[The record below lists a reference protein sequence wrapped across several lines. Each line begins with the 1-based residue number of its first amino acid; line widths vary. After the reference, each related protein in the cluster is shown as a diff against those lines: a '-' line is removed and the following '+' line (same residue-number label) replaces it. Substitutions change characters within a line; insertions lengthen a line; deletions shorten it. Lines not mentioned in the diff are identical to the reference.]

1 MKVFNLY
8 CDESC
13 HLENDKMPI
22 MVISYTMAAYNR
34 TRAHYDA
41 IKAIK
46 HKHGFKNEI
55 KWSSVSSSKYDFYAE
70 LIDYFFTSDLQ
81 FRAVVV
87 EKSQIEIGAG
97 ETFDNFYY
105 KMFYQL
111 LFHKINMEHA
121 YYIYLDIK
129 DTLSAS
135 KVKKLK
141 EILNISYTTI
151 RELQNIRSE
160 ESLLMQITDLLMGA
174 ISYHLRGLDETHQ
187 VKAKIDLIE
196 KIKVYAKV
204 PLTKSTQKSY
214 NKFNLFFID
223 LSKKR

>member
-13 HLENDKMPI
+13 HLENDNMSI
-22 MVISYTMAAYNR
+22 MIIAYTMAAFNT
-34 TRAHYDA
+34 TRDHYDF

-46 HKHGFKNEI
+46 QKHGFKNEI

-87 EKSQIEIGAG
+87 EKKQIKISEG
-97 ETFDNFYY
+97 ETFDDFYY
-105 KMFYQL
+105 KMYYQL

-129 DTLSAS
+129 DTLSAN

-141 EILNISYTTI
+141 QLLNINYTTI

-160 ESLLMQITDLLMGA
+160 ESVLMQITDLLMGA
-174 ISYHLRGLDETHQ
+174 ISYHLRELDAKNK
-187 VKAKIDLIE
+187 VKAKQDLIA
-196 KIKVYAKV
+196 KIQSYAKI
-204 PLTKSTQKSY
+204 PLTKSTLKSF

-223 LSKKR
+223 LSKKK